1 MAVDYLLNIYQTIRK
16 AKNFIR
22 LIFSSLPSSYFHGE
36 VAKKA
41 VYFTSSNVF
50 YISDFTVI
58 LSIAHAHW
66 VVTIVTMC
74 NYG

>member
-1 MAVDYLLNIYQTIRK
+1 MSIKRYKKLR
-16 AKNFIR
+16 NFIR
-22 LIFSSLPSSYFHGE
+22 LIFSSVSSSYFHGE

-58 LSIAHAHW
+58 LSIVHAHW
-66 VVTIVTMC
+66 VVTIVTMR

>member
-1 MAVDYLLNIYQTIRK
+1 MKR
-16 AKNFIR
+16 NFIR
-22 LIFSSLPSSYFHGE
+22 LILSSVSSSYFHGE

-41 VYFTSSNVF
+41 VYFTSSNI

-66 VVTIVTMC
+66 VLTIVTMR